1 MSHTSYSLKTGKTIK
16 NKTTNSSKVNHVM
29 STNSIPS
36 IIKQRLVCFI
46 YSTFHPIFSLLL
58 LLLLLLLLD
67 TARGA
72 RGIKIIIAEK

>member
-1 MSHTSYSLKTGKTIK
+1 MSHTSYTLKTGKTIK

-58 LLLLLLLLD
+58 LLLLLLLD

-72 RGIKIIIAEK
+72 REIKIIIAEK

>member
-1 MSHTSYSLKTGKTIK
+1 MSHTSYTLKTGKTIK

-29 STNSIPS
+29 CTNSIPS

-58 LLLLLLLLD
+58 LLLLLLD

>member
-1 MSHTSYSLKTGKTIK
+1 MSHTSYTLKTGKTIK

-36 IIKQRLVCFI
+36 IIKQRLFI
-46 YSTFHPIFSLLL
+46 YSTFHPIFSL